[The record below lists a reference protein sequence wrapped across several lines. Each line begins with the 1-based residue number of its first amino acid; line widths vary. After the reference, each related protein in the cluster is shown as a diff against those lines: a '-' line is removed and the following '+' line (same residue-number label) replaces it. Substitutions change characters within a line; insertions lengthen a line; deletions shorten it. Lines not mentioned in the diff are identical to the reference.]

1 MKPSLM
7 LIARSKP
14 VLFVRI
20 RPIWSETGTFC
31 PDPVLLVR
39 IRSFLSK
46 TGPFGPDTAH
56 FVRNRSFLS
65 GSGPFCPDPAHFVRN
80 QSFLSETSPFCP
92 VRPIWSGPDPAHFVH
107 IGSFC
112 PSFFLY
118 PVLCPDKA
126 LLARIRFF
134 WSRSGPFVR
143 ILSLLTGSVLV
154 LCVD

>member
-20 RPIWSETGTFC
+20 RPIWSKTSTFC

-39 IRSFLSK
+39 IRSFLSE

-65 GSGPFCPDPAHFVRN
+65 GSSPFCPDPVLFVRILHI
-80 QSFLSETSPFCP
+80 LSETSPFCP
-92 VRPIWSGPDPAHFVH
+92 KPVLFVQSGPFGPDRIRSILFTLGPFVLHSFCIRSYVRIKPCSPESGSFGPDPVLLS
-107 IGSFC
+107 GFC
-112 PSFFLY
+112 PY
-118 PVLCPDKA
+118 
-126 LLARIRFF
+126 
-134 WSRSGPFVR
+134 
-143 ILSLLTGSVLV
+143 
-154 LCVD
+154 